1 MGVALGVVLGS
12 IMQLIVSSI
21 GLLGLGFD
29 YQFKIRW
36 KNKGFRK
43 VLGLLPAR
51 SLDQGMDYFVS
62 LFELRL
68 ASHME
73 SGVARAYQQALAL
86 HMMPVNL
93 VGVAIST
100 AAFPSMTEHL
110 GSGNVSRFRQEL
122 QQILRVIVWL
132 ALPIAIITYF
142 TRGFVVSFIKNGG
155 DSLMAGILGA
165 LVVAILFRTI
175 YHIAARSFYAQQDT
189 KTPLYISLFSIALN
203 IGLALWF
210 TQSLKMGAYGLA
222 FAQSIV
228 AFVEVV
234 ILFGIMQL
242 RIEGG
247 IFDRRMVQGLVKMA
261 VASGLMAFITYGMVQ
276 LFQLQSNDMSLSQT
290 LPKFLLIVAVSAIFY
305 VWLGTRLR
313 LGEAHTVSE
322 KIKKIAFSR
331 RV

>member
-1 MGVALGVVLGS
+1 
-12 IMQLIVSSI
+12 
-21 GLLGLGFD
+21 
-29 YQFKIRW
+29 
-36 KNKGFRK
+36 
-43 VLGLLPAR
+43 
-51 SLDQGMDYFVS
+51 
-62 LFELRL
+62 
-68 ASHME
+68 
-73 SGVARAYQQALAL
+73 
-86 HMMPVNL
+86 
-93 VGVAIST
+93 
-100 AAFPSMTEHL
+100 
-110 GSGNVSRFRQEL
+110 
-122 QQILRVIVWL
+122 
-132 ALPIAIITYF
+132 
-142 TRGFVVSFIKNGG
+142 
-155 DSLMAGILGA
+155 
-165 LVVAILFRTI
+165 
-175 YHIAARSFYAQQDT
+175 
-189 KTPLYISLFSIALN
+189 
-203 IGLALWF
+203 
-210 TQSLKMGAYGLA
+210 MGAYGLA